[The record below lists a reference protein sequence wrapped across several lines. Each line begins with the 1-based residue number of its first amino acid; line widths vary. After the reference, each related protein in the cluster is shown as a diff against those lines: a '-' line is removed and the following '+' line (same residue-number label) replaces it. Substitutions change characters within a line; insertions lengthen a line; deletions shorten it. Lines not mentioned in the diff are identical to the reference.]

1 LEFLQ
6 SQIERR
12 RVTRLQEMELRG
24 SEGAGVTGSSSS
36 SSTTTTTAKRRPSF
50 PTLMMSDDLAPYVLP
65 SSGPANPAAASAE
78 GEELLPGTLGAFLV
92 EENMLLGG
100 IR

>member
-1 LEFLQ
+1 
-6 SQIERR
+6 
-12 RVTRLQEMELRG
+12 MELHG
-24 SEGAGVTGSSSS
+24 SEGAGVTGS
-36 SSTTTTTAKRRPSF
+36 TTAAAAAAKRRPSF
-50 PTLMMSDDLAPYVLP
+50 PTLTMSDDLAPYVLP